1 MPWYGW
7 VLIGVGLVAIGYLKL
22 KVWGNMTKA
31 REEKKNQIKKMKD
44 EEWKKAHWNYIQ
56 CAFTISYLIVY
67 VLLNVGHLRLQEQG
81 LV

>member
-44 EEWKKAHWNYIQ
+44 EE
-56 CAFTISYLIVY
+56 
-67 VLLNVGHLRLQEQG
+67 
-81 LV
+81 

>member
-56 CAFTISYLIVY
+56 CAFAISYLIVY